1 MGLKEYVLS
10 RLLLTPVMVFVLL
23 SVVFVLMRV
32 LPGDPITMLE
42 GKNIPED
49 VLARRRAELGL
60 DKPLYQQY
68 VDYIYSIFV
77 KFDLGYTALERIPV
91 SYLIATR
98 LPATV
103 ELAIASS
110 IVAVA
115 IGVALG
121 VLTAR
126 YQSALVKTAVR
137 VYSSVVYSIPVFYIG
152 MLLQLVASKSIGLP
166 TTGRLSPVNM
176 VVLDTLPFR
185 TGFTLID
192 SIIAGRPDIALD
204 FLSHIVLPAT
214 ALGLYLSGVFTRV
227 TYLAVEDSM
236 SQEYVRAARSR
247 GIREWGVVLRYG
259 LRNALIPLLTMGG
272 LQIAA
277 LLGGAV
283 LTETT
288 FNWDGLGLLVYEG
301 ILKRDYAIVQG
312 TVTIYA
318 VIVALVSL
326 LVDITYAYVDPRVRY

>member
-1 MGLKEYVLS
+1 MGLKEYVIS
-10 RLLLTPVMVFVLL
+10 RILLTPIMVLILL
-23 SVVFVLMRV
+23 TAVFVLMRV
-32 LPGDPITMLE
+32 LPGDPVTMLE

-60 DKPLYQQY
+60 NKPLYQQY
-68 VDYIYSIFV
+68 IDYLYSILINH
-77 KFDLGYTALERIPV
+77 DLGYTALERIPV
-91 SYLIATR
+91 SYLILTR
-98 LPATV
+98 FPATV
-103 ELAIASS
+103 ELALASS
-110 IVAVA
+110 A
-115 IGVALG
+115 IAISLGVAMGL
-121 VLTAR
+121 LTAR
-126 YQSALVKTAVR
+126 HRGTKVKTLVR

-152 MLLQLVASKSIGLP
+152 MLLQLSLAKPLGLP
-166 TTGRLSPVNM
+166 TTGRLSPLNM
-176 VVLDTLPFR
+176 ITLDELPHR
-185 TGFTLID
+185 TGFVVVD
-192 SIIAGRPDIALD
+192 AIIAGRPDIIMD
-204 FLSHIVLPAT
+204 FLVHIALPAT

-227 TYLAVEDSM
+227 TYLAVEEAM
-236 SQEYVRAARSR
+236 LQEYVRSARAR
-247 GIREWGVVLRYG
+247 GIREWNIILRYG
-259 LRNALIPLLTMGG
+259 LRNAMIPLLTMGG

-326 LVDITYAYVDPRVRY
+326 LVDIAYAYVDPRVRY

>member
-1 MGLKEYVLS
+1 MGLKEYVIS
-10 RLLLTPVMVFVLL
+10 RILLTPIMVLILL
-23 SVVFVLMRV
+23 TAVFVLMRV
-32 LPGDPITMLE
+32 LPGDPVTMLE

-60 DKPLYQQY
+60 NKPLYQQY
-68 VDYIYSIFV
+68 IDYLYSILV
-77 KFDLGYTALERIPV
+77 NHDLGYTALERIPV
-91 SYLIATR
+91 SYLILTR
-98 LPATV
+98 FPATV
-103 ELAIASS
+103 ELALASS
-110 IVAVA
+110 A
-115 IGVALG
+115 IAISLGVAMGL
-121 VLTAR
+121 LTAR
-126 YQSALVKTAVR
+126 HRGTKVKTLVR

-152 MLLQLVASKSIGLP
+152 MLLQLSLAKPLGLP
-166 TTGRLSPVNM
+166 TTGRLSPLNM
-176 VVLDTLPFR
+176 ITLDELPHR
-185 TGFTLID
+185 TGFVVVD
-192 SIIAGRPDIALD
+192 AIIAGRPDIIMD
-204 FLSHIVLPAT
+204 FLVHIALPAT

-227 TYLAVEDSM
+227 TYLAVEEAM
-236 SQEYVRAARSR
+236 LQEYVRSARAR
-247 GIREWGVVLRYG
+247 GIREWNIILRYG
-259 LRNALIPLLTMGG
+259 LRNAMIPLLTMGG

-326 LVDITYAYVDPRVRY
+326 LVDIAYAYVDPRVRY

>member
-10 RLLLTPVMVFVLL
+10 RLLLTPVMVLVLL
-23 SVVFVLMRV
+23 STVFVLMRV

-68 VDYIYSIFV
+68 IDYMYSVFV

-98 LPATV
+98 FPATV

-126 YQSALVKTAVR
+126 YRSALVKTAIR

-152 MLLQLVASKSIGLP
+152 MLLQLVASKSVGLP

-204 FLSHIVLPAT
+204 FLAHLALPAIT
-214 ALGLYLSGVFTRV
+214 LGLYLSGVFTRV

-272 LQIAA
+272 LQVAA

-326 LVDITYAYVDPRVRY
+326 LVDIAYAYVDPRVRY

>member
-1 MGLKEYVLS
+1 MGLKEYVFS
-10 RLLLTPVMVFVLL
+10 RLLLTPVMVLILL
-23 SVVFVLMRV
+23 SIVFVLMRV
-32 LPGDPITMLE
+32 LPGDPVTILE

-60 DKPLYQQY
+60 NKPLYQQY
-68 VDYIYSIFV
+68 IDYIYSVFV
-77 KFDLGYTALERIPV
+77 RFDLGYTALERIPV

-98 LPATV
+98 FPATL
-103 ELAIASS
+103 ELAVASTV
-110 IVAVA
+110 VAVA
-115 IGVALG
+115 IGVTLG

-126 YQSALVKTAVR
+126 YSSASVKTLVR

-152 MLLQLVASKSIGLP
+152 MLLQLTASKGLGLP
-166 TTGRLSPVNM
+166 TTGRLSPINLLA
-176 VVLDTLPFR
+176 LDSLPYR
-185 TGFTLID
+185 TGFVIVD
-192 SIIAGRPDIALD
+192 SILAGRPDIMLD
-204 FLSHIVLPAT
+204 FLAHLTLPAV

-227 TYLAVEDSM
+227 TYLAVEESM

-259 LRNALIPLLTMGG
+259 LRNAMIPLLTMGG
-272 LQIAA
+272 LQVAA

-326 LVDITYAYVDPRVRY
+326 LVDIAYAYVDPRVRY